1 MLEFVP
7 WYAPRWVFLLT
18 ASCILALASCT
29 IGGASGPLCEETRL
43 DADPSTAPAGATFV
57 VRGANFSRGC
67 RDFGANGAGPGQPE
81 PDTDVQLEFR
91 QGPRI
96 WPLGTV
102 AANED
107 LVITTTVEVPTDAA
121 PGPATIVA
129 TGYYGET
136 EVTFDV
142 AG

>member
-1 MLEFVP
+1 MVRAKAVFV
-7 WYAPRWVFLLT
+7 LT

-81 PDTDVQLEFR
+81 PDTIAQMEFR
-91 QGPRI
+91 QGPAPGRLA
-96 WPLGTV
+96 P
-102 AANED
+102 
-107 LVITTTVEVPTDAA
+107 TTVEVPTDAA
-121 PGPATIVA
+121 PGLATIVA

-142 AG
+142 AE